1 VSSQEPDPD
10 PGIDQYDFASEWE
23 SIWEDVSTDPREALP
38 YLEDIVRRLL
48 QRHAYVIDPDDP
60 AARGEELEILTPYWA
75 ARQVA
80 DAVRAGAD
88 TDDGDI
94 AQSIAD
100 LREIYES
107 LINRVEGRAH

>member
-1 VSSQEPDPD
+1 VSSQEDPN
-10 PGIDQYDFASEWE
+10 PGIDQHDFASEWE

-38 YLEDIVRRLL
+38 FLEDIVRRLL
-48 QRHAYVIDPDDP
+48 ERHGYVLDPEDP

-75 ARQVA
+75 AREVA
-80 DAVRAGAD
+80 DAVRAGED

-94 AQSIAD
+94 KQSISD

-107 LINRVEGRAH
+107 LIDRVEGRAH